1 MKNILKVME
10 EDWDLRA
17 ETNALVYANSSRKH
31 WELNE
36 FLAQGEKEVDLIIK
50 DVVKV
55 WGSVPKDKRMLE
67 IGCGVGRQ
75 TRAFSKMFAEVYA
88 IDVSNVMIAKAKQL
102 NSDLKNVKFIKTNG
116 QDFKNFSDNYFDFV
130 YSQGTFEHISDK
142 RVISSYFRE
151 IHRGLKIGG
160 LFKIQLA
167 THSNNKGWYFAS
179 GFIPVPVFIMNYLPF
194 WLAKMPIE
202 LVKILEFLYTKVSH
216 ILSKVSGVP
225 PFVGSV
231 VTAVA
236 VPPTNAQITQMI
248 QNSNLTILELF
259 QEEWH
264 GEVLGRKYVVTWCL
278 GQKKC

>member
-1 MKNILKVME
+1 VKNILKVME

-36 FLAQGEKEVDLIIK
+36 FFAQGEKEVNLFIK

-67 IGCGVGRQ
+67 IGSGIGRQ

-88 IDVSNVMIAKAKQL
+88 LDVSNVMITKAKQL

-116 QDFKNFSDNYFDFV
+116 QDLRNFPDNYFDFV
-130 YSQGTFEHISDK
+130 YSYGTFQHISDK
-142 RVISSYFRE
+142 RVISNYFRE
-151 IHRGLKIGG
+151 IHRVLKIGG
-160 LFKIQLA
+160 LFKIHLA
-167 THSNNKGWYFAS
+167 VHSKGWYFAS
-179 GFIPVPVFIMNYLPF
+179 GFIPIPGFIMDYLPF
-194 WLAKMPIE
+194 WLAKTPIK

-248 QNSNLTILELF
+248 QNSDLSILELF
-259 QEEWH
+259 QEELPEE
-264 GEVLGRKYVVTWCL
+264 GQGRKYVITWCL
-278 GQKKC
+278 GQKK